1 MISLECFNLVIPVQ
15 SVCITKLTMDL
26 VSEIPNRILTAN
38 LPTNAVN
45 DYPLL
50 SVHVSNTTVAMISSR
65 KTETIEPTISRMATD
80 MTTHQT
86 ISIITRSLLPSQQR
100 LVTTELMQLHTV
112 LTSSSSH
119 IQDKV
124 FLLYLCYIFPTISEN
139 VIACYP
145 PCFIYCDNL
154 SEHARLLIVIGRN
167 S

>member
-1 MISLECFNLVIPVQ
+1 MYYQAYNGPGNIVIPV
-15 SVCITKLTMDL
+15 MAG
-26 VSEIPNRILTAN
+26 SEIPNRILTAN

-86 ISIITRSLLPSQQR
+86 ISIITRSLLQR